1 MVSVWIF
8 VAFGFV
14 VYQYLRAYLLG
25 RRALSFIP
33 IESIRNL
40 DLSSLFSFPPYN
52 VVDTVIVDVA
62 RDRPIRSLSRD
73 CLELHLPSRDV

>member
-14 VYQYLRAYLLG
+14 VYQYLRVYLLG

-33 IESIRNL
+33 IESIK
-40 DLSSLFSFPPYN
+40 SP
-52 VVDTVIVDVA
+52 
-62 RDRPIRSLSRD
+62 
-73 CLELHLPSRDV
+73 